1 MLAHHP
7 TSIWRMTGD
16 VCSCFKDHMSSHG
29 WCNFAKIYGV
39 SNLKI
44 QSKLI
49 ANTRRRPRCTTYA
62 LYFFISSCQKH
73 NELIALSLTTTTTW
87 TQPVFFKSRC
97 SSVTRAPSV
106 SHLHVNW
113 IKWLLDYACFCYF
126 PSSPARRSP
135 EPLWLVWTFWCWL
148 IGRQINVEIVNT
160 NFTRT
165 SYYLQNNI
173 LVPQTRW
180 NGGGGVNGAGFVA
193 SHFIPIIPGS
203 W

>member
-1 MLAHHP
+1 MEDLTAQH
-7 TSIWRMTGD
+7 S
-16 VCSCFKDHMSSHG
+16 
-29 WCNFAKIYGV
+29 
-39 SNLKI
+39 
-44 QSKLI
+44 
-49 ANTRRRPRCTTYA
+49 
-62 LYFFISSCQKH
+62 LYIFF
-73 NELIALSLTTTTTW
+73 LSQTVRNTTW
-87 TQPVFFKSRC
+87 TNRFVLDDHSNLNTTSRLSLFKSHC
-97 SSVTRAPSV
+97 SSVSRAPSV

-126 PSSPARRSP
+126 PSRPARRSP
-135 EPLWLVWTFWCWL
+135 EPLWLVWTFWRWL

-180 NGGGGVNGAGFVA
+180 KGGGGGVDGVVFVA